1 MDALIQMSEVF
12 RMSEDMQT
20 AADLIGET
28 DLTRFW
34 LYKWY
39 TKTENDMTVGVST
52 ANNKISDKHNCLII
66 WIYFINFLLIYLLCL
81 SIYLYFHVE
90 LTWAESSLSFS
101 DRLFSVNVSVL
112 SGCKI
117 FTFSSSSV
125 LIYYEEN

>member
-34 LYKWY
+34 LYEWY

-52 ANNKISDKHNCLII
+52 ANNKISYKHN
-66 WIYFINFLLIYLLCL
+66 F
-81 SIYLYFHVE
+81 
-90 LTWAESSLSFS
+90 A
-101 DRLFSVNVSVL
+101 
-112 SGCKI
+112 
-117 FTFSSSSV
+117 
-125 LIYYEEN
+125 